1 MSFVEEGLKRS
12 FIAASTI
19 KKLSLMYSTL
29 VRRTPAFADI
39 LLPGSNINLSFLF
52 LNLSSRHEIRSKGEG
67 GTSFSYEIPRPPP
80 RSKNSSEISKLQFV
94 C

>member
-1 MSFVEEGLKRS
+1 
-12 FIAASTI
+12 
-19 KKLSLMYSTL
+19 MYSTL

-52 LNLSSRHEIRSKGEG
+52 LNLFSKHEIRSKGEG

-80 RSKNSSEISKLQFV
+80 RSKNSNEISKSASSSANSKILSADFYKPIKI
-94 C
+94 